1 MAPRK
6 PAAAGAARQQPSRE
20 QPRQQPP
27 PRQQQ
32 RQAPPQDDLHSAV
45 NAFFDDEDAKIERV
59 DVGAL
64 EAITKGEVEMQ
75 IDAAHKYPR
84 QIKTFL
90 ENARTLVTMD
100 KETAA
105 SCIYQ
110 LKRWDSR
117 ENREKII
124 AGPSVRL
131 AEMAATTYR
140 NLHTAARVLDIR
152 DRDVIVQ
159 AQTWDLEA
167 NNRVG
172 IEVTRGIMTSGKG
185 GKTPRRFDD
194 DMIRVTCMAAIAIA
208 RRNAVFT
215 VIPRAFINNIYAAA
229 TDKATGADEG
239 NLIEEVRRVCAWF
252 VNKQKVPIE
261 RICAFFQVARWE
273 EISKE
278 DLTTLIGMGNAIKEG
293 EKTAEDYFPTGTAAG
308 PRPVAKSAALDELAK
323 KGPRKSEPPPA
334 NDAAPTLTDEMVID
348 ALVDADE
355 AWGNMVPALQRALVE
370 TWTPEQKSQAH
381 AWAITFVQTPED
393 QPPPEQPEFTFA
405 PSADPEDDGR

>member
-1 MAPRK
+1 MR
-6 PAAAGAARQQPSRE
+6 
-20 QPRQQPP
+20 
-27 PRQQQ
+27 
-32 RQAPPQDDLHSAV
+32 SAV
-45 NAFFDDEDAKIERV
+45 SSFFDDEEAKIERV
-59 DVGAL
+59 DVAAI

-84 QIKTFL
+84 NIKTFL
-90 ENARTLVTMD
+90 DNARTLVTMD
-100 KETAA
+100 KETAV

-117 ENREKII
+117 EQREKIL

-152 DRDVIVQ
+152 ERDVIVQ

-185 GKTPRRFDD
+185 GKQQRRFDD

-215 VIPRAFINNIYAAA
+215 VIPRAFINNIFAAA
-229 TDKATGADEG
+229 TDKATGAADG
-239 NLIEEVRRVCAWF
+239 SYTEELRRMCGWF
-252 VNKQKVPIE
+252 VNKQRVPIE
-261 RICAFFQVARWE
+261 RICAFFEVAKWE
-273 EISKE
+273 EISKD
-278 DLTTLIGMGNAIKEG
+278 DLATLIGMANAIRDG
-293 EKTAEDYFPTGTAAG
+293 EKTVEDYFPTGNSSG
-308 PRPVAKSAALDELAK
+308 PRPVAKSAALDELSK
-323 KGPRKSEPPPA
+323 KGRKSEPPPA
-334 NDAAPTLTDEMVID
+334 NDAEPALTDAMVID

-370 TWTPEQKSQAH
+370 TWTPAQKSQAH
-381 AWAITFVQTPED
+381 AWAIAFVQTPED